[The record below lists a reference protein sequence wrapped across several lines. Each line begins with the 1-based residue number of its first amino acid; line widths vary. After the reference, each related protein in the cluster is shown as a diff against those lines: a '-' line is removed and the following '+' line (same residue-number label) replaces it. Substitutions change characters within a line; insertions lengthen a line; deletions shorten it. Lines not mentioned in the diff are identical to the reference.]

1 MLHLFIE
8 GFVLQSIK
16 PNDSLRKQINTFS
29 VLKTFLQRK
38 KMKPVIHKAHTCD
51 IPTLNKISVASKSYW
66 GYPPEWIKKWLPDLH
81 LSERDFSTQ
90 SIYKLDL
97 GGSIIGFCAI
107 QENKSNYEIMHLW
120 VLPDHIGK
128 GYGTLLLNK
137 SLKKTMTRIKD
148 IIVEADPN
156 AEAFYTRHGFSTF
169 DKVASY
175 PKGRFLPLM
184 KKSI

>member
-1 MLHLFIE
+1 MVALKNGSTHFLFLE
-8 GFVLQSIK
+8 PF
-16 PNDSLRKQINTFS
+16 
-29 VLKTFLQRK
+29 LKEK
-38 KMKPVIHKAHTCD
+38 KMKPVVHKAHTCD

-81 LSERDFSTQ
+81 LSEPDFSTQ

-107 QENKSNYEIMHLW
+107 QENKSKYEIMHLW
-120 VLPDHIGK
+120 VLPDYIGK
-128 GYGTLLLNK
+128 GYGALLLNE
-137 SLKKTMTRIKD
+137 SLKKTMMQIKD

-156 AEAFYTRHGFSTF
+156 AEAFYARQGFSTF

-184 KKSI
+184 KKSIEKGPSQ